1 MSAGQAW
8 AGVPGEG
15 IGEPAPPRRLGLN
28 LTSSTWTSK
37 ARLRRPRDNSGGK
50 RKGGGEASAAPEEEG
65 VRPLEE
71 PALREE
77 ESLQSLGP
85 KRHPPSGSGW
95 GPVPAGHPPS
105 RPCPG
110 LRRSFLPVFLHR
122 KLQIPEIDGA
132 RASRPFIDLASQ
144 GGNGA
149 RTPVSGRASGEP
161 QPRSATHSL
170 AAPAP
175 ATGQE
180 KRFGLPEFRKVSRRL
195 TMPTG

>member
-1 MSAGQAW
+1 MEKER
-8 AGVPGEG
+8 VVVKP
-15 IGEPAPPRRLGLN
+15 
-28 LTSSTWTSK
+28 
-37 ARLRRPRDNSGGK
+37 LRRQRRRG
-50 RKGGGEASAAPEEEG
+50 SAHSKNRLCAKKNRCNLWG
-65 VRPLEE
+65 RS
-71 PALREE
+71 AI
-77 ESLQSLGP
+77 
-85 KRHPPSGSGW
+85 PPSGSGW

-144 GGNGA
+144 GGDGA

-195 TMPTG
+195 LQCLLDKVRGRSGAARGRTEPGKS